1 MLGCSKGGNFGA
13 SGKEVAQ
20 AAVLAGDQLMI
31 VSINLQVAALF
42 VFIVDVYAYLYT
54 CENALI

>member
-1 MLGCSKGGNFGA
+1 MLGCSKGGSFGA

-31 VSINLQVAALF
+31 VSINLQVAAQF